1 MRADKWHEG
10 TAGTQDTAD
19 IRIMNAP
26 TFPDLRASDGRDVAD
41 EKMEQVREL
50 LFGDAIRIL
59 EMRIR
64 TLEGRLNDFEV
75 GLVRQL
81 DALETRMQ
89 TFAGSAETDRQAA
102 FEALARSIG
111 DLSEQVRRIARG

>member
-1 MRADKWHEG
+1 MP
-10 TAGTQDTAD
+10 
-19 IRIMNAP
+19 MNAP
-26 TFPDLRASDGRDVAD
+26 SFNDLISADGRDAAD
-41 EKMEQVREL
+41 EKMQQVRDL
-50 LFGDAIRIL
+50 LFGDALRVMEKRLHEL
-59 EMRIR
+59 ER
-64 TLEGRLNDFEV
+64 RLNEFEV

>member
-1 MRADKWHEG
+1 
-10 TAGTQDTAD
+10 
-19 IRIMNAP
+19 MNAP
-26 TFPDLRASDGRDVAD
+26 SFNDLISADGRDAAD
-41 EKMEQVREL
+41 EKMQQVRDL
-50 LFGDAIRIL
+50 LFGDAMRVMETRLHEL
-59 EMRIR
+59 ER
-64 TLEGRLNDFEV
+64 RLNEFEV

>member
-1 MRADKWHEG
+1 
-10 TAGTQDTAD
+10 
-19 IRIMNAP
+19 MNAP
-26 TFPDLRASDGRDVAD
+26 SFNDLISADGRDAAD
-41 EKMEQVREL
+41 EKMQQVREL
-50 LFGDAIRIL
+50 LFGDAIRIMETRIHAL
-59 EMRIR
+59 ER
-64 TLEGRLNDFEV
+64 RLNDFEV

-102 FEALARSIG
+102 FEVLARSIG

>member
-1 MRADKWHEG
+1 
-10 TAGTQDTAD
+10 
-19 IRIMNAP
+19 MNAP
-26 TFPDLRASDGRDVAD
+26 SFNDLISADGRDAAD
-41 EKMEQVREL
+41 EKMHQVREL
-50 LFGDAIRIL
+50 LFGDALRIMEARLHEL
-59 EMRIR
+59 ER
-64 TLEGRLNDFEV
+64 RLNEFEV

-102 FEALARSIG
+102 FEALARSIA

>member
-1 MRADKWHEG
+1 
-10 TAGTQDTAD
+10 
-19 IRIMNAP
+19 MNAP
-26 TFPDLRASDGRDVAD
+26 SFNDLISADGRDAAD
-41 EKMEQVREL
+41 EKMQQVREL
-50 LFGDAIRIL
+50 LFGDALRIMELRLHEL
-59 EMRIR
+59 ER
-64 TLEGRLNDFEV
+64 RLNEFEV

>member
-1 MRADKWHEG
+1 
-10 TAGTQDTAD
+10 
-19 IRIMNAP
+19 MNAP
-26 TFPDLRASDGRDVAD
+26 SFNDLISADGRDAAD
-41 EKMEQVREL
+41 EKMQQVREL
-50 LFGDAIRIL
+50 LFGDALRVMELRLREL
-59 EMRIR
+59 ER
-64 TLEGRLNDFEV
+64 RLNDFEV

>member
-1 MRADKWHEG
+1 
-10 TAGTQDTAD
+10 
-19 IRIMNAP
+19 MNAP
-26 TFPDLRASDGRDVAD
+26 SFNDLISADGRDAAD
-41 EKMEQVREL
+41 EKMQQVREL
-50 LFGDAIRIL
+50 LFGDAIRIMETRIHAL
-59 EMRIR
+59 ER
-64 TLEGRLNDFEV
+64 RLNDFEV

>member
-1 MRADKWHEG
+1 
-10 TAGTQDTAD
+10 
-19 IRIMNAP
+19 MNAP
-26 TFPDLRASDGRDVAD
+26 SFNDLISADGRDAAD
-41 EKMEQVREL
+41 EKMQQVREL
-50 LFGDAIRIL
+50 LFGDALRL
-59 EMRIR
+59 MEMRLHE
-64 TLEGRLNDFEV
+64 LERRLNEFEV

>member
-1 MRADKWHEG
+1 
-10 TAGTQDTAD
+10 
-19 IRIMNAP
+19 MNAP
-26 TFPDLRASDGRDVAD
+26 SFNDLISADGRDAAD
-41 EKMEQVREL
+41 EKMQQVREL
-50 LFGDAIRIL
+50 LFGDAVRIMETRINAL
-59 EMRIR
+59 ER
-64 TLEGRLNDFEV
+64 RLNDFEV

>member
-1 MRADKWHEG
+1 
-10 TAGTQDTAD
+10 
-19 IRIMNAP
+19 MNAP
-26 TFPDLRASDGRDVAD
+26 SFNDLISADGRDAAD
-41 EKMEQVREL
+41 EKMQQVREL
-50 LFGDAIRIL
+50 LFGDALRVMELRLHEL
-59 EMRIR
+59 ER
-64 TLEGRLNDFEV
+64 RLNEFEV

>member
-1 MRADKWHEG
+1 
-10 TAGTQDTAD
+10 
-19 IRIMNAP
+19 MNAP
-26 TFPDLRASDGRDVAD
+26 SFNDLVSADGRDAAD
-41 EKMEQVREL
+41 EKMQQVREL
-50 LFGDAIRIL
+50 LFGDALRVMELRLHEL
-59 EMRIR
+59 ER
-64 TLEGRLNDFEV
+64 RLNEFEV

>member
-1 MRADKWHEG
+1 
-10 TAGTQDTAD
+10 
-19 IRIMNAP
+19 MNAP
-26 TFPDLRASDGRDVAD
+26 SFNDLISADGRDAAD
-41 EKMEQVREL
+41 EKMQQVRDL
-50 LFGDAIRIL
+50 LFGDALRVMETRLHEL
-59 EMRIR
+59 ER
-64 TLEGRLNDFEV
+64 RLNEFEV

>member
-1 MRADKWHEG
+1 
-10 TAGTQDTAD
+10 
-19 IRIMNAP
+19 MNAP
-26 TFPDLRASDGRDVAD
+26 SFNDLISADGRDAAD
-41 EKMEQVREL
+41 EKMQQVRDL
-50 LFGDAIRIL
+50 LFGDALRL
-59 EMRIR
+59 MEMRLHE
-64 TLEGRLNDFEV
+64 LERRLNEFEV

>member
-1 MRADKWHEG
+1 
-10 TAGTQDTAD
+10 
-19 IRIMNAP
+19 MNAP
-26 TFPDLRASDGRDVAD
+26 SFNDLISADGRDAAD
-41 EKMEQVREL
+41 EKMQQVRDL
-50 LFGDAIRIL
+50 LFGDALRVMEKRLHEL
-59 EMRIR
+59 ER
-64 TLEGRLNDFEV
+64 RLNEFEV

>member
-1 MRADKWHEG
+1 
-10 TAGTQDTAD
+10 
-19 IRIMNAP
+19 MNAP
-26 TFPDLRASDGRDVAD
+26 SFNDLISADGRDAAD
-41 EKMEQVREL
+41 EKMQQVREL
-50 LFGDAIRIL
+50 LFGDALRLMELRLREL
-59 EMRIR
+59 ER
-64 TLEGRLNDFEV
+64 RLNEFEV